1 MESVDFVIQILHST
15 TRVSVPLVLAAF
27 AGMFSE
33 RGGVVDIGTEG
44 KMLTAAFAAAATA
57 HLTGNAW
64 AGVGAGILASLAMA
78 GLHGFAVITH
88 RGNQVVS
95 GMAIN
100 ILASGLTVTLGN
112 AWFSQGGQTPALP
125 ITARFTP
132 IIVPGV
138 DAITGIPVLGWIT
151 RLLVGHNILVYI
163 TYLLV
168 PLAWWV
174 LFRTR
179 FGLRLRAAGENP
191 AAVDTAG
198 ISVERLRY
206 QGVMIAGLLCGIA
219 GAYIATAQAAGFI
232 REMTAGK
239 GYIAL
244 AAMIFGKW
252 LPLPTLGACLLFGL
266 LDALAIRLQGVPIP
280 GIGQIPVQ
288 AVQALPYILTV
299 ILLAGFIGKS
309 IPPKADGIPYVKER

>member
-1 MESVDFVIQILHST
+1 MDVDFVVQILHST

-27 AGMFSE
+27 AGLFSE

-44 KMLTAAFAAAATA
+44 KMLMAAFAAASAA
-57 HLTGNAW
+57 HLSGNAW
-64 AGVGAGILASLAMA
+64 VGVGAGIVASLALA
-78 GLHGFAVITH
+78 ALHGFAVITH

-95 GMAIN
+95 GMAVN

-112 AWFSQGGQTPALP
+112 AWFGLGGQTPALP
-125 ITARFTP
+125 IAARFTP
-132 IIVPGV
+132 IDIPGAE
-138 DAITGIPVLGWIT
+138 AISAVPVLGWIA
-151 RLLVGHNILVYI
+151 RLFIGHNILVYL
-163 TYLLV
+163 TYLMV
-168 PLAWWV
+168 PFAWWA

-179 FGLRLRAAGENP
+179 FGLRLRATGENP

-198 ISVERLRY
+198 VSVELSRY
-206 QGVMIAGLLCGIA
+206 RGVMIAGLLCGIA
-219 GAYIATAQAAGFI
+219 GAYISTAQAAGFI

-252 LPLPTLGACLLFGL
+252 LPFPTLGACLLFGL

-280 GIGQIPVQ
+280 GVGQIPVQ
-288 AVQALPYILTV
+288 AVQALPYVLTV

-309 IPPKADGIPYVKER
+309 IPPKADGVPYVKER